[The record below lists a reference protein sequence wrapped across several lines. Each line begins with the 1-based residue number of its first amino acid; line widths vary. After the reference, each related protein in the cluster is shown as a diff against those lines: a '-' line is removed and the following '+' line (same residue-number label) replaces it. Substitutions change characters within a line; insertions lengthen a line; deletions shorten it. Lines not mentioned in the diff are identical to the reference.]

1 MQNLFYCLLIVIGCR
16 VVVDGMEIKRMELID
31 RLKDALEKEENVLL
45 AYLFGSRAT
54 GKASQISDFDLAV
67 LLKDSSLAGIGRVL
81 FSASKAL
88 GVNEDAVDILDLSK
102 APLRLK
108 VKVLK
113 EGVKLVDRG
122 YEEAIIQEVNKNFP
136 EIALE
141 IRKELRWW
149 VSNPRGID
157 VELIKEFLD
166 YLAQVHGH
174 LESFLGKRKVEELS
188 SNAEAWYALKSMVQD
203 IVQVMIDICAYIV
216 SAKQL
221 GIVSAYRE
229 YVEKLVGYGLMKLA
243 LGERIKTTIIL
254 RNRLIHRYL
263 TVKSEELWSWAMKLS
278 SEIVPEFKEWVFQ
291 VITSSDIGR
300 DKW

>member
-1 MQNLFYCLLIVIGCR
+1 LGCKVAVNGTEVGGR
-16 VVVDGMEIKRMELID
+16 ELID
-31 RLKDALEKEENVLL
+31 RLRDALEKDENILL

-54 GKASQISDFDLAV
+54 GKASSISDFDVAV
-67 LLKDSSLAGIGRVL
+67 LLKDNSLTGIGRVL
-81 FSASKAL
+81 FSVSKSL

-141 IRKELRWW
+141 IQKELHWW
-149 VSNPRGID
+149 ISNPRGID

-166 YLAQVHGH
+166 YLAQVHRH
-174 LESFLGKRKVEELS
+174 LESFLNKRRIEELS

-203 IVQVMIDICAYIV
+203 IIQVMIDICAHIV
-216 SAKQL
+216 GAKQL
-221 GIVSAYRE
+221 GVVSAYRE
-229 YVEKLVGYGLMKLA
+229 YIEKLVGYGLMKPA
-243 LGERIKTTIIL
+243 LGERIKTMIIL

-263 TVKSEELWSWAMKLS
+263 TVKPEELWSWTMKIS
-278 SEIVPEFKEWVFQ
+278 SEIIPEFEEWVLEI
-291 VITSSDIGR
+291 ITS
-300 DKW
+300 KV

>member
-1 MQNLFYCLLIVIGCR
+1 MRKIYFAAWLIVTGCS
-16 VVVDGMEIKRMELID
+16 VVVDGAEIKERVLID
-31 RLKDALEKEENVLL
+31 RLRDALEKEENVLL
-45 AYLFGSRAT
+45 AYLFGSRAA
-54 GKASQISDFDLAV
+54 GKASSVSDFDLAV
-67 LLKDSSLAGIGRVL
+67 LLKDNSLVGIGCVL
-81 FSASKAL
+81 FSASRAL

-122 YEEAIIQEVNKNFP
+122 YEEAVIQDVNKNFP

-149 VSNPRGID
+149 ISNPRGID
-157 VELIKEFLD
+157 IELIKELLD
-166 YLAQVHGH
+166 YLAQVNGH
-174 LESFLGKRKVEELS
+174 LESFLSKRRVEELS

-203 IVQVMIDICAYIV
+203 IIQAVIDICAHIV

-229 YVEKLVGYGLMKLA
+229 YVERLVEHGLMEPT
-243 LGERIKTTIIL
+243 LGERIKTMIIL

-263 TVKSEELWSWAMKLS
+263 TVKPEELWSWSMKLS
-278 SEIVPEFKEWVFQ
+278 SEIVPEFKEWVLKL
-291 VITSSDIGR
+291 TSSPP
-300 DKW
+300 

>member
-1 MQNLFYCLLIVIGCR
+1 
-16 VVVDGMEIKRMELID
+16 
-31 RLKDALEKEENVLL
+31 
-45 AYLFGSRAT
+45 
-54 GKASQISDFDLAV
+54 
-67 LLKDSSLAGIGRVL
+67 VL

-122 YEEAIIQEVNKNFP
+122 YEEAVIQDVNKNFP

-149 VSNPRGID
+149 ISNPRGVDI
-157 VELIKEFLD
+157 ELIKELLD
-166 YLAQVHGH
+166 YLAQVNGH
-174 LESFLGKRKVEELS
+174 LESFLSKRRVEELS

-203 IVQVMIDICAYIV
+203 IIQAVIDICAHIV
-216 SAKQL
+216 GAKQL

-229 YVEKLVGYGLMKLA
+229 YVERLVGHGLMEPT
-243 LGERIKTTIIL
+243 LGERIKTMIIL
-254 RNRLIHRYL
+254 RNRIHRYL
-263 TVKSEELWSWAMKLS
+263 TVKPEELWSWSMKLS
-278 SEIVPEFKEWVFQ
+278 SEIVPEFKEWMLKV
-291 VITSSDIGR
+291 VIGF
-300 DKW
+300 

>member
-1 MQNLFYCLLIVIGCR
+1 LGCK
-16 VVVDGMEIKRMELID
+16 VVVDSAEVGRKELID
-31 RLKDALEKEENVLL
+31 RLRDALEKDENILL

-54 GKASQISDFDLAV
+54 GKASSISDFDVAV

-81 FSASKAL
+81 FSVSKAL

-108 VKVLK
+108 ARVLR

-141 IRKELRWW
+141 TRKQLHWW
-149 VSNPRGID
+149 MSNPRGID
-157 VELIKEFLD
+157 VELIKELLD
-166 YLAQVHGH
+166 YLAQVHRH
-174 LESFLGKRKVEELS
+174 LESFLNKHRVEELS

-203 IVQVMIDICAYIV
+203 IIQVMIDICAHIV

-221 GIVSAYRE
+221 GVVSAYRE
-229 YVEKLVGYGLMKLA
+229 YIEKLVGCGLMEPT
-243 LGERIKTTIIL
+243 LGERIKATIIL

-263 TVKSEELWSWAMKLS
+263 TVKPEELWSWAMKLS
-278 SEIVPEFKEWVFQ
+278 SEIIPEFKEWVLE
-291 VITSSDIGR
+291 VITS
-300 DKW
+300 KV

>member
-1 MQNLFYCLLIVIGCR
+1 
-16 VVVDGMEIKRMELID
+16 VVDGTEVGGRELID
-31 RLKDALEKEENVLL
+31 RLRDALEKDENILL

-54 GKASQISDFDLAV
+54 GKASSISDFDVAV

-81 FSASKAL
+81 FSVSKAL
-88 GVNEDAVDILDLSK
+88 GVNEDVVDILDLSK

-108 VKVLK
+108 ARVLK

-141 IRKELRWW
+141 IQKELRWW
-149 VSNPRGID
+149 MSNPRGID

-166 YLAQVHGH
+166 YLAQVHRH
-174 LESFLGKRKVEELS
+174 LESFLNKRRVEELS

-203 IVQVMIDICAYIV
+203 IIQVMIDICAHIV

-221 GIVSAYRE
+221 GAVSAYRE
-229 YVEKLVGYGLMKLA
+229 YVEKLVGCGLMKPT
-243 LGERIKTTIIL
+243 LGERIKTMIIL

-263 TVKSEELWSWAMKLS
+263 TVKPEELWSWATRLS
-278 SEIVPEFKEWVFQ
+278 SETIPEFEEWVLE
-291 VITSSDIGR
+291 VITS
-300 DKW
+300 KV